1 MSSSVSLEYLNSVI
15 ANNGN
20 GISTD
25 GGYYITL
32 INKTGANSVKG
43 TIVIASTTT
52 DNAID
57 IAPTNSDSPIGV
69 ILEDGVPDG
78 SLVKVVISG
87 KAYALLE
94 NGESSTRGYWCQ
106 VSSTQAGRMSQLV
119 NPDPTTHWTELGHS
133 LESKTAGT
141 NVLSLVI
148 LHFN

>member
-57 IAPTNSDSPIGV
+57 IAPKNSDSPIGV

-94 NGESSTRGYWCQ
+94 NGESSTRGYWCE
-106 VSSTQAGRMSQLV
+106 VSSTQAGRMSQLA
-119 NPDPTTHWTELGHS
+119 NPNTLRHWSELGHS
-133 LESKTAGT
+133 LESKAAGT
-141 NVLSLVI
+141 DVLSLVV

>member
-52 DNAID
+52 GNAID
-57 IAPTNSDSPIGV
+57 IAPKNSDSPIGV

-94 NGESSTRGYWCQ
+94 NGESSTRGYWCE
-106 VSSTQAGRMSQLV
+106 VSSTQAGRMSQLA
-119 NPDPTTHWTELGHS
+119 NPNTLRHWSELGHS
-133 LESKTAGT
+133 LESKAAGT
-141 NVLSLVI
+141 DVLSLVV

>member
-15 ANNGN
+15 SNNGN
-20 GISTD
+20 GISAD

-52 DNAID
+52 DNAVG
-57 IAPTNSDSPIGV
+57 IAPIGSDSPIGI
-69 ILEDGVPDG
+69 ILENGVADGLP
-78 SLVKVVISG
+78 VKVVVSG
-87 KAYALLE
+87 KAYVLLAD
-94 NGESSTRGYWCQ
+94 GLPSTRGYWCE

-119 NPDPTTHWTELGHS
+119 NPSPSTHWAELGHS

-141 NVLSLVI
+141 NVLSLVV